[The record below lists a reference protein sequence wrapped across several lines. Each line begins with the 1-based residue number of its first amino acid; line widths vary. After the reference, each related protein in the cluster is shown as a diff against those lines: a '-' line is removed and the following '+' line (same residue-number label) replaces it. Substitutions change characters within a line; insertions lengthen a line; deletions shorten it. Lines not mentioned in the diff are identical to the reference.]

1 MPLLQIFLYLA
12 ALLVLCQ
19 TKKLKPSVRSV
30 RLAAAC
36 DACAEWGELSILSY
50 QMKIYPAS
58 QSFLYHAAVLV
69 LCQTEKLKPS
79 VRSTRFAAMHR
90 QSGVPEQVI
99 NLILSDAD
107 LSGIG

>member
-19 TKKLKPSVRSV
+19 LKPSVRSV

-36 DACAEWGELSILSY
+36 DACAEWGELSISSY
-50 QMKIYPAS
+50 QMKMKIYPVS